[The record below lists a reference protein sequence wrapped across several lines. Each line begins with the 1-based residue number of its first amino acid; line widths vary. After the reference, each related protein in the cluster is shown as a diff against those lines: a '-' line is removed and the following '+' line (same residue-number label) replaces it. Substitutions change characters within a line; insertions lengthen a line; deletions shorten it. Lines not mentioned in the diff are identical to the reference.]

1 MNVLV
6 TGAGSG
12 IGAAIAAAFIERG
25 DAVVGIDLSFGDNSP
40 KGMAQLLQL
49 DISDSEAFAQALA
62 HIDDSMPI
70 DCLVNC
76 AGIAVVGPFIE
87 QELPSWRKLVDINYL
102 APVVACQVMAPRMRK
117 RGGGSIIQI
126 ASDSA
131 RAGAA
136 GEAVYAG
143 SKAALVA
150 FSKSL
155 AQELGRD
162 NVRVNCVSPGVVRT
176 PMSAP
181 NADLLDKFARRVP
194 LGRLAEPGD
203 ITGTVLFLASD
214 AASYITGQV
223 YSVNG
228 GLTMVD

>member
-1 MNVLV
+1 MNILI

-12 IGAAIAAAFIERG
+12 IGAAIARAFIAQG
-25 DAVVGIDLSFGDNSP
+25 DSVIGIDLAFGDDSP
-40 KGMAQLLQL
+40 AGMAQLLTL
-49 DISDSEAFAQALA
+49 DISDSDAFAAALEE
-62 HIDDSMPI
+62 IDNGRPV

-76 AGIAVVGPFIE
+76 AGVAIVGAFVE
-87 QELPSWRKLVDINYL
+87 QDLPAWRKLVDINYL
-102 APVVACQVMAPRMRK
+102 APVVACKVLAPRMSK
-117 RGGGSIIQI
+117 RDGGSIIQI
-126 ASDSA
+126 TSDSA

-155 AQELGRD
+155 AQELGQS

-181 NADLLDKFARRVP
+181 NAELLEKFARRVP
-194 LGRLAEPGD
+194 LRRLAEPED